1 MHNLCMA
8 EASGECGI
16 TVDKSK
22 GVDKDTT
29 LCLRGFK
36 FSVDG

>member
-8 EASGECGI
+8 EASGECGV

-29 LCLRGFK
+29 VPKRL
-36 FSVDG
+36 